1 VAVTCAYDE
10 RMVIKTPDFS
20 VLDPLWEKYNK
31 STYPLEKIALPIMR
45 DLARLNPQ
53 GHVHAEELYSA
64 VNVVKRC
71 PPQPSCNS
79 SFPNRGHLIWEIST
93 SAWTKARLRT
103 S

>member
-64 VNVVKRC
+64 VNVVKKM
-71 PPQPSCNS
+71 PSCS
-79 SFPNRGHLIWEIST
+79 HPATPLFQTVGISFGRSLLPPGRKHD
-93 SAWTKARLRT
+93 
-103 S
+103 